1 MNKTYKEFVKKYN
14 GKYTDYDGYYGC
26 QCWDLAQRYNTEVLK
41 VPASVLSGCGLVSNM
56 LKEPK
61 RSVLLKYFTEVKT
74 AQQGDIAIWE
84 HGHIAIVDH
93 ANYYFSQNPNA
104 PKVMKITKGGVHFFR
119 LKSQVKPTPSN
130 KYYAKYTGKSG
141 SLVDALRAIGADSSF
156 NNRRAIAKANGIKGY
171 VGTASQN
178 IKMLNLLKQGK
189 LIKRP

>member
-1 MNKTYKEFVKKYN
+1 MTYKEFVKKYN
-14 GKYTDYDGYYGC
+14 GKYTDFDGYYGC
-26 QCWDLAQRYNTEVLK
+26 QCWDLNQRYNVEVLK

-61 RSVLLKYFTEVKT
+61 RTILLKYFTEVKT
-74 AQQGDIAIWE
+74 PQQGDIAIWE
-84 HGHIAIVDH
+84 HGHIAIVDRPG
-93 ANYYFSQNPNA
+93 YYFSQNPNA
-104 PKVMKITKGGVHFFR
+104 PKVIKITRGGVHFFR
-119 LKSQVKPTPSN
+119 LKSKTSPATSS
-130 KYYAKYTGKSG
+130 KYYKKYTGKSG